1 MTRSVLKPVMD
12 FLRQHGSTFGFLV
25 SLLIALITGA
35 PDGQAVGGE
44 QATNPQNIQNIN
56 LTLSEANTMATAIRN
71 QMPANFG
78 NLMVDDEYEHVAAAN
93 ARAAEILQGAPTEP
107 LEGQKEVAY
116 VYDLGAQLNA
126 QSVASKFLEDEAFH
140 AFSQTSTR
148 YCMGYA
154 YSPEQLVLVVRF
166 TE

>member
-25 SLLIALITGA
+25 SLLVTLITGA
-35 PDGQAVGGE
+35 PDGQAVGE
-44 QATNPQNIQNIN
+44 QAATSQNTQNIN

-78 NLMVDDEYEHVAAAN
+78 NLMVDDEYEHVATAN
-93 ARAAEILQGAPTEP
+93 ARASEILQGAPTAP
-107 LEGQKEVAY
+107 AEGQKEVAY

-126 QSVASKFLEDEAFH
+126 QAVASKFLNDEAFH
-140 AFSQTSTR
+140 AFSETSTR

-154 YSPEQLVLVVRF
+154 YSPQQLVVVVRF